1 MGSTRSKLLEQQL
14 RDFLQAP
21 SITVARV
28 IIGEVD
34 RLADR
39 LDRVEKE
46 MIKLRQEMK
55 K

>member
-1 MGSTRSKLLEQQL
+1 VAARGKLLEEQL
-14 RDFLQAP
+14 RDFLAGP
-21 SITVARV
+21 AITVARV

-46 MIKLRQEMK
+46 LVKLRQEARK
-55 K
+55 